1 MIEGCSIR
9 RVVLTCKRTCAYRR
23 SSCAS
28 GTGSVSEPCRR
39 VTPPPGR
46 VVSGKVQGAAVS
58 RCQKQEPLNGFPAAK
73 TVAVP
78 PQPKR
83 SCLGTPVDRL
93 GAELPV
99 MREARRG
106 YRSCANARLSA

>member
-9 RVVLTCKRTCAYRR
+9 RVVLTCKRTCA
-23 SSCAS
+23 S

-39 VTPPPGR
+39 VAPPPGR

-93 GAELPV
+93 GVVPQELSN
-99 MREARRG
+99 G
-106 YRSCANARLSA
+106 